1 MKSNKHPRKTE
12 CFGAQ
17 QGKANMTEPSVSRL
31 PWIFRVRMWA
41 LLAALGFGLILLSRL
56 DVIPDSLAGVFVYM
70 AMALIF
76 SAAILGLYT
85 SYRKARHL

>member
-1 MKSNKHPRKTE
+1 MKSNKHSRKTE

-41 LLAALGFGLILLSRL
+41 LLAALGLGSILLSRL
-56 DVIPDSLAGVFVYM
+56 NIIPDSLAIAYIYI
-70 AMALIF
+70 AMTLIF

-85 SYRKARHL
+85 SYWKARHL